1 MNTTDERDENTTD
14 NSGFIWSGRL
24 SIAAGFV
31 LALALAAAKFAPL
44 LAGPLEWQG
53 K

>member
-1 MNTTDERDENTTD
+1 MLDHEPENTND
-14 NSGFIWSGRL
+14 NTGFIWSGRL
-24 SIAAGFV
+24 SVAAGFV